1 MKNLFYKLLFM
12 LGIVNIKVDSKQA
25 RKLFYDYYFNIKQY
39 TAIPSYVTKVEVTE
53 SKTKGMSILIETHRP
68 GLIIGKGGR
77 DINGFKEYVCKELNR
92 TDVHIDLKEC
102 KLWHK
107 LYSDM

>member
-1 MKNLFYKLLFM
+1 MKRMLKKLLLI
-12 LGIVNIKVDSKQA
+12 LGFTIKVDSKQV
-25 RKLFYDYYFNIKQY
+25 RRLIYDYYYNIKEF
-39 TAIPSYVTKVEVTE
+39 TALPNYVTKVEVTE

-77 DINGFKEYVCKELNR
+77 DIDGFKEYVCKELNR

-102 KLWHK
+102 KLWYK
-107 LYSDM
+107 LYS